1 MSTETTPSWQDILDL
16 VALLDEGSYES
27 AVVEFG
33 DVRVR
38 MSRSAEPPQLQQ
50 PAPLAQPVQAAAP
63 APANAA
69 PVAQHAAPAPE
80 PAAAPAPA
88 VPATAVRAPAVPAV
102 EGTTIPAPMIGVFFR
117 SPSPGAPPFVAPG
130 ATVEPDTTIGIIEV
144 MKLMNPVTA
153 GVAGTLT
160 DFLVKDNEQVE
171 FGQPLAVVAEAG
183 AS

>member
-16 VALLDEGSYES
+16 VAQLDEGSYES

-38 MSRSAEPPQLQQ
+38 MSRSAELPPVQQ
-50 PAPLAQPVQAAAP
+50 PAPPAPPAQPVQAAAP
-63 APANAA
+63 APPVAA
-69 PVAQHAAPAPE
+69 PVAQPAAPAPE
-80 PAAAPAPA
+80 PAAAP
-88 VPATAVRAPAVPAV
+88 APAVPAV
-102 EGTTIPAPMIGVFFR
+102 EGTTIPAPMIGVFYR

-130 ATVEPDTTIGIIEV
+130 AAVEPDTTIGIIEV

-160 DFLVKDNEQVE
+160 DFLVKDGEQVE

-183 AS
+183 TS